1 MVQRSRKSA
10 ITDKSKLPKEVADR
24 ELTEELKQSFPASD
38 PPTITRRQAVSA
50 GRNEPKDTD
59 KNTETKRSGS

>member
-1 MVQRSRKSA
+1 MVQRSHKSA
-10 ITDKSKLPKEVADR
+10 IADKSKLPKEAADQ

-50 GRNEPKDTD
+50 GRDEPKDS
-59 KNTETKRSGS
+59 ETKKNGS